1 MLKSSL
7 GRLWA
12 QAWSMVFEDSSA
24 QLHAW
29 LYGSKQHTMRLTTRR
44 VSTIVA
50 RVRLIA
56 VTLAVVSPLWVLVDF
71 WAFPPE
77 LAQNLAL
84 VRTLCAVAFAAVV
97 VMAQG
102 VHTLRDAH
110 RALFFLFA
118 VPAAFYLFANLHLLH
133 MDADGVLDGFS
144 IGFGYFPL
152 IMLASLALFPLTLAE
167 CMGLVGFALA
177 VNLVAFAP
185 SFPAMD
191 WLAFLGTFWVL
202 LVVGVIGTLSSVS
215 QLAYLIVVVRDG
227 LRDSVTGA
235 YSRRPGEEFLE
246 LQFTWCKRAGQ
257 PLAMALLEVDGLQ
270 RLNDKHGY
278 AAGEAV
284 LVTLT
289 QKLND
294 NMRDGDTLIRWTGKQ
309 FLLVFP
315 SAAVPLSVA
324 VLGRILSSGLGS
336 RPDGTPVT
344 ASIGVVERIQ
354 DDAEDWWQLI
364 DLAESRVAAAQ
375 SAGGN
380 RTIEPEAHASAVTE
394 DAANAA

>member
-1 MLKSSL
+1 
-7 GRLWA
+7 
-12 QAWSMVFEDSSA
+12 MVFEDTSA

-29 LYGSKQHTMRLTTRR
+29 LIRAKPHTMRLTTRR

-56 VTLAVVSPLWVLVDF
+56 VSLAVVSPLWVVVDY
-71 WAFPPE
+71 WAFPSE
-77 LAQNLAL
+77 IAQNLAL

-118 VPAAFYLFANLHLLH
+118 VPATFYLFANLHLLH
-133 MDADGVLDGFS
+133 LDADGVLDGFS

-152 IMLASLALFPLTLAE
+152 IMLAGLSLFPLTLAE
-167 CMGLVGFALA
+167 CMGLAGFVLA
-177 VNLVAFAP
+177 VNLVAVAP
-185 SFPAMD
+185 GLPAMD
-191 WLAFLGTFWVL
+191 WLGFFGAFWVL
-202 LVVGVIGTLSSVS
+202 LVVCVIATLSSVS

-246 LQFTWCKRAGQ
+246 LQFTWCKRSGQ
-257 PLAMALLEVDGLQ
+257 PLALGLLEVDGLQ
-270 RLNDKHGY
+270 ELNEKYGY
-278 AAGEAV
+278 AAGETV
-284 LVTLT
+284 LVNMT

-294 NMRDGDTLIRWTGKQ
+294 KMRDGDTLIRWTGKQ

-324 VLGRILSSGLGS
+324 VLGRILESGLGS
-336 RPDGTPVT
+336 GPDGKPVT

-375 SAGGN
+375 RAGGN
-380 RTIEPEAHASAVTE
+380 RTVEPEAHAPAVSEEAASA
-394 DAANAA
+394 A